1 MGMRMICFKYKSKY
15 SPSSVNKNQITI
27 IDMSY
32 LSYEVLESV
41 TGLIGR
47 VILEFMSRLS
57 KVGFE
62 RGAYPIIIVLEEAQ
76 NYIPE
81 KTKITQECQ
90 YLKKFSKE

>member
-1 MGMRMICFKYKSKY
+1 
-15 SPSSVNKNQITI
+15 
-27 IDMSY
+27 MSY

-81 KTKITQECQ
+81 KNKDNSRVSIS
-90 YLKKFSKE
+90 KKL